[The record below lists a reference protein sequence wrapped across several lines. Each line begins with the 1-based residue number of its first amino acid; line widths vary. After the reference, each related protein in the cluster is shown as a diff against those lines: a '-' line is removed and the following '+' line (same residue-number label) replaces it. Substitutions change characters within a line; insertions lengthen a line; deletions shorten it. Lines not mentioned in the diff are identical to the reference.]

1 MQTMEFIELDCQVSN
16 PARSEGLLARA
27 RAGSGKDYDILIMF
41 LGPGTMDKLGSWIR
55 ANVLNFPLAL
65 SLVSNDI

>member
-1 MQTMEFIELDCQVSN
+1 MQRMEFIELDCQVSN
-16 PARSEGLLARA
+16 PAQSEALLA

-55 ANVLNFPLAL
+55 ANVLNFPLAP